1 VRGLYGDIRVYGG
14 LVTSNIDYA
23 AILTPS
29 DHQQRT
35 QSHTGLHSPDE
46 NAEQSARTKIKQLHH
61 QKEREILR
69 KGISRGLQGSKVVPS
84 IDLDTRAGSTGQ
96 QTPPMGTWEEG
107 QGALLVRRFEREA
120 CGI

>member
-1 VRGLYGDIRVYGG
+1 MRGLYGDIRVYGG

-69 KGISRGLQGSKVVPS
+69 KGISRPAVLSAPGN
-84 IDLDTRAGSTGQ
+84 
-96 QTPPMGTWEEG
+96 
-107 QGALLVRRFEREA
+107 
-120 CGI
+120 